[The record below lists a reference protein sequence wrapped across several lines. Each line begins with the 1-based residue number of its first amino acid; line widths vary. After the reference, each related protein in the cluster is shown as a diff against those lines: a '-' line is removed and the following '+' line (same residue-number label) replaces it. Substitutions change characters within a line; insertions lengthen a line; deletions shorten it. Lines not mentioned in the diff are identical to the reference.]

1 MHNAPLKFWI
11 PSRWYWYLIL
21 MIARLWNPDRTA
33 RSDRKNLEPLSFAV
47 LLASRIILE
56 DKSRDPCEPRSDLT
70 VLRTMIE
77 LFLTVLASLWICSLK
92 KKHTHT
98 EKNRRKKKQLLEVH
112 HVFINTATAISK
124 KKTTCLHVSFSSL
137 FRVHHAAP
145 SLQKLF
151 SWANQVLNSGFV
163 LPR

>member
-77 LFLTVLASLWICSLK
+77 PFLTVLASLWIYSLK
-92 KKHTHT
+92 KKKTQ
-98 EKNRRKKKQLLEVH
+98 KNRRKKTQLLEVH
-112 HVFINTATAISK
+112 HVFINTATEITRETQHIFMFLFLLSSEYITQLPLFK
-124 KKTTCLHVSFSSL
+124 IKNSSL
-137 FRVHHAAP
+137 G
-145 SLQKLF
+145 QIKL
-151 SWANQVLNSGFV
+151 
-163 LPR
+163 

>member
-47 LLASRIILE
+47 LLASRIVLE

-77 LFLTVLASLWICSLK
+77 PFLTVLASLWICSLK
-92 KKHTHT
+92 KKKKTHTHT
-98 EKNRRKKKQLLEVH
+98 QKNRRKKKQLLEVH
-112 HVFINTATAISK
+112 HVFINTATAISR
-124 KKTTCLHVSFSSL
+124 KTQHAFMFLFLLSSEYITQLPLFKNSSL
-137 FRVHHAAP
+137 GRI
-145 SLQKLF
+145 KL
-151 SWANQVLNSGFV
+151 
-163 LPR
+163 